1 MNLLETN
8 GITGIFTDWAIA
20 LFIFFAILI
29 LLAVLFKGLK
39 VGILLVS
46 IAAVVAGIAVLAAF
60 VVMLISWDI
69 LLLIDFAIKWGPTI
83 LFVTILTV
91 STLVNAKRGLRKSL
105 ILLAQ
110 AVGACIVCTVFFY
123 VCVTSEEVDKA
134 ILSIV
139 NQMLGGSTL
148 QGMLGVSEN
157 CKTIREII
165 AEWLPNVIGGDMKI
179 LLAAN
184 PEYIVT
190 LVDMVFR
197 IIFSVITVIL
207 YFLLVFLLYIVY
219 FFAYPERRYKKKIKK
234 AVEKNQTDRTYK
246 KHHVGG
252 GAVGL
257 VRGVT
262 VGLLTLSFMGSALF
276 MVAGGLGQGTLGDY
290 DFENDDYNFYYS
302 IYRSVESYGSQGIFK
317 VLNSMTDPSDT
328 PFYLFA
334 ADMVLSGNLDDEDN
348 GINDQT
354 IKFRE
359 EIAAYVGFAKD
370 ALNLLM
376 KYGEADMAD
385 ILNGNGGS
393 NSFDKIVNIMSIP
406 EFRAEFN
413 ALIKEFDTQTYIVNL
428 GMSLITTVVENLD
441 EISFTSSLDND
452 NKELLKIL
460 FKKDYLSDTIPD
472 ESELKQQ
479 LEAGII
485 SPSEVSRPRLKVN
498 HILSKEDISIALEVT
513 FSILS
518 GDQETKDTLGLIKSI
533 LPEIKQLSIFK
544 SSNAGELDPVLA
556 RLYCYYGNKYLTA
569 EGEAGITYS
578 SVAGKNIKW
587 LDELNI
593 LMDITGDAL
602 TLWGN
607 IYKSGKQPLDILIS
621 LFDANDPNYEKNSQ
635 YFKNIRSA
643 LERSEIIGTV
653 MSTSFMTGMMKDAL
667 AAISENVYI
676 PENIAYT
683 RKVDADGNVVDE
695 GELHKLFSG
704 FMLLA
709 SAQDGSFLDE
719 ILSIAGGENEV
730 DIGAILSS
738 LSDALSSVDND
749 GKNLSYYL
757 TESQL
762 LRSLISSVMID
773 MGSGM
778 IYVPNVALEKLAN
791 GESVNMITKSELKSL
806 FDNLGGLI
814 EFVKPIL
821 EGGDITENIGEIVE
835 YIQTEEFDNLL
846 ANSRICEGTVAHFL
860 MDFLSDNEFTVIP
873 TSLAESIDGWVT
885 VNGKKGELRNLLSAL
900 NATSLDFAQ
909 IVQGEF
915 DTNSLLDA
923 FLSMDGSAIQNILDS
938 QVLHYTISN
947 FLINGLETGGFE
959 IIVPYSARELTKEG
973 DSLEYLVKKS
983 EILSL
988 FDVIGRIELSGEA
1001 DISDILYKLI
1011 VNKDIFDSSRIIAA
1025 SIVYTIVNNE
1035 DISSAI
1041 TIPEAYSKAGS
1052 KSSLLD
1058 YNSSNVWKA
1067 ELPRFIDALDEILGI
1082 SKAGEDFVFDPDSII
1097 ENLSGFLTELNESS
1111 SVNPEITKLELCY
1124 RSDIVWHEINIRL
1137 DEILLGNGI
1146 VPEDVIAEVK
1156 VRGSYKLEEI
1166 QALSSALD
1174 IFGLDDLLNADS
1186 DAIVESVTG
1195 MALKLNDPLEKYDGD
1210 TALEVIYRSQI
1221 IQYIFSNQID
1231 TALDGNIDSS
1241 VLGYIKKGSRN
1252 YALNDVAAFIDAIK
1266 ELGIEDFSNMEGFSL
1281 SDIGNLNDESSL
1293 DPEKTRLDVIYNS
1306 LIIAGVI
1313 TKNLYDGLNS
1323 GSISD
1328 KEIDHPKAY
1337 ETDVAIY
1344 RIDEIESIFS
1354 LFENIGDIDEDYEFD
1369 INSVD
1374 LVKASE
1380 RLYDENGDT
1389 HSYLIAVTISV
1400 VLLDNEDF
1408 IIPVSVLDEYECILP
1423 QELARVLNVFVVLSD
1438 GQDIDDLENFEITEI
1453 PQDEKVR
1460 EDLYSSEILRA
1471 RITYD
1476 LGEQSSGQSV
1486 YITNEYRYIRT
1497 AVDTNGITRWIIT
1510 YDELK
1515 SLVEA
1520 LDYIQNDEA
1529 ESVFEI
1535 PKFTID
1541 DILGYDKDTLEKL
1554 LQSDILSYKISE
1566 CMLKE
1571 RMVLTY
1577 LSAYGILPEEK
1588 RPIDLSTGG
1597 FVEEN
1602 IEVISRN
1609 TILGAYEYIKAM
1621 QQF

>member
-8 GITGIFTDWAIA
+8 SITGIFADWAIA

-46 IAAVVAGIAVLAAF
+46 IAAVISGIAVLASF
-60 VVMLISWDI
+60 VFMLISWDI
-69 LLLIDFAIKWGPTI
+69 LLLIDSVIKWGPTV
-83 LFVTILTV
+83 LFVIIILI

-123 VCVTSEEVDKA
+123 VCVNSEEVDKA
-134 ILSIV
+134 VLSII
-139 NQMLGGSTL
+139 NQVLGGNTL
-148 QGMLGVSEN
+148 QGMLDVSED
-157 CKTIREII
+157 CKTIREIF
-165 AEWLPNVIGGDMKI
+165 AEWLPNVVGGDMKI

-197 IIFSVITVIL
+197 IAFSVITVIL
-207 YFLLVFLLYIVY
+207 YLLLVFLLYIVY
-219 FFAYPERRYKKKIKK
+219 FFAYPERRHKKKIKR

-246 KHHVGG
+246 KYHVGG

-276 MVAGGLGQGTLGDY
+276 MVAGLGQGTMGNY
-290 DFENDDYNFYYS
+290 DFDNDDYNFYYS

-317 VLNSMTDPSDT
+317 VLNSMTDSSDT

-348 GINDQT
+348 GINDQH

-359 EIAAYVGFAKD
+359 EIAAYTNFAKD

-376 KYGEADMAD
+376 KYGENDMVD
-385 ILNGNGGS
+385 IINGRGG
-393 NSFDKIVNIMSIP
+393 NNAFDKIVNIMTIP
-406 EFRAEFN
+406 EFRAEFDV
-413 ALIKEFDTQTYIVNL
+413 LIKEFDSQTYVINL
-428 GMSLITTVVENLD
+428 GISLITTMVENVD
-441 EISFTSSLDND
+441 EISFTSSIGED
-452 NKELLKIL
+452 NKELLKLL
-460 FKKDYLSDTIPD
+460 FKKGHLSETIPD
-472 ESELKQQ
+472 ELKLKQDI
-479 LEAGII
+479 EAGRI
-485 SPSEVSRPRLKVN
+485 SPSEVQARPRLKVS
-498 HILSKEDISIALEVT
+498 HILNKDDISIALNVA

-518 GDQETKDTLGLIKSI
+518 GNQDTKNTMGLIKSLI
-533 LPEIKQLSIFK
+533 PEVRQLSIFRT
-544 SSNAGELDPVLA
+544 SHAEEIDPVLA

-569 EGEAGITYS
+569 EDGEGITYS
-578 SVAGKNIKW
+578 SVADRNIKW
-587 LDELNI
+587 VDELNI
-593 LMDITGDAL
+593 LMDITDDAL
-602 TLWGN
+602 TLWSN
-607 IYKSGKQPLDILIS
+607 IYKSGKQPLDILLS
-621 LFDANDPNYEKNSQ
+621 LFDTADPNYAENSRC
-635 YFKNIRSA
+635 FSGIRSA
-643 LERSEIIGTV
+643 LEQSEIIGVV
-653 MSTSFMTGMMKDAL
+653 MSTSFMTDMMTNAL
-667 AAISENVYI
+667 KTISENIYI
-676 PENIAYT
+676 PENITYT
-683 RKVDADGNVVDE
+683 KKVDADGHVVDE
-695 GELHKLFSG
+695 GELHKLFGG

-719 ILSIAGGENEV
+719 ILSVAGGENA
-730 DIGAILSS
+730 DIGKILSS
-738 LSDALSSVDND
+738 LSDALSSVDKD

-757 TESQL
+757 TESRL
-762 LRSLISSVMID
+762 LRSLITSVMMD

-778 IYVPNVALEKLAN
+778 IYIPNVALEKLSN
-791 GESVNMITKSELKSL
+791 GVSVNMITKSELKQL

-814 EFVKPIL
+814 EFIKPVLDGNI
-821 EGGDITENIGEIVE
+821 EDHIGEIVE
-835 YIQTEEFDNLL
+835 YIQTEEFDKLL

-873 TSLAESIDGWVT
+873 KTLADSVDGWVT

-959 IIVPYSARELTKEG
+959 IIVPYSARDLTKEG

-1025 SIVYTIVNNE
+1025 SIVYTLVNNG
-1035 DISSAI
+1035 DISGAI

-1052 KSSLLD
+1052 KASLLD

-1082 SKAGEDFVFDPDSII
+1082 SKSGEDFVFDPDSII

-1124 RSDIVWHEINIRL
+1124 RSDIIWHEINIRL
-1137 DEILLGNGI
+1137 DDILLGNGI

-1166 QALSSALD
+1166 RALSSALD

-1186 DAIVESVTG
+1186 NAIVESVTG

-1231 TALDGNIDSS
+1231 TALDGNINSS
-1241 VLGYIKKGSRN
+1241 VLAYIKKGSRN

-1293 DPEKTRLDVIYNS
+1293 DPEKTRLDVIYKS

-1344 RIDEIESIFS
+1344 KIDEIESIFS
-1354 LFENIGDIDEDYEFD
+1354 LFGNIGDIDEEYEFD

-1380 RLYDENGDT
+1380 CLYDENGDT

-1400 VLLDNEDF
+1400 VLLDNENF

-1471 RITYD
+1471 RVTYD

-1515 SLVEA
+1515 SLVEG
-1520 LDYIQNDEA
+1520 LDYIQGSETG
-1529 ESVFEI
+1529 SVFEL
-1535 PKFTID
+1535 PAFTID

-1571 RMVLTY
+1571 SMVLMY
-1577 LSAYGILPEEK
+1577 LSAYDILPEEK

-1602 IEVISRN
+1602 IEVISRD
-1609 TILGAYEYIKAM
+1609 TILGAYEYIKAR